1 MVLLH
6 IFYERRRCLTFRSS
20 AVVLIGRLLGSALF
34 LFVVVV
40 FVAIVVFVI
49 NSENQFQVLK
59 QKGPIEIINFIFTC
73 EDLGLFNCTISI

>member
-6 IFYERRRCLTFRSS
+6 VFYERRRCLTFRSS

-40 FVAIVVFVI
+40 FVI
-49 NSENQFQVLK
+49 NSEKVTLFESISSSKTKRPNRN
-59 QKGPIEIINFIFTC
+59 INFIFTC